1 VWYAPGVGIVRL
13 RVEREKER
21 LWRSFA
27 LALKDY
33 TVQQETQDYLPLAIG
48 NRWMYEREDLDEQE
62 YVSQRVLQV
71 RRSDEN
77 GMYYLSH
84 YGYVHH

>member
-1 VWYAPGVGIVRL
+1 MGIVRL

>member
-1 VWYAPGVGIVRL
+1 VGIVRL